1 MAIVRA
7 ATPGDRWRIIR
18 LLEESHQ
25 AAGYTFAFEAARADH
40 VLRLHLDRADAC
52 ALVLDVDEVAQG
64 VLLAAAYDHPFG
76 AGKWAKETVWYITP
90 AHRGRGGLRMLD
102 AYEEWAGS
110 AGCAVVS
117 MAALAS
123 NDVSRIY
130 ERRGYSPAE
139 THFVKPLG

>member
-1 MAIVRA
+1 MVSVRPAIA
-7 ATPGDRWRIIR
+7 SDRWRIIR
-18 LLEESHQ
+18 LLEESHH

-40 VLRLHLDRADAC
+40 VLRLHLDRPDAC

-64 VLLAAAYDHPFG
+64 VLLASAYDHPFG

-102 AYEEWAGS
+102 AYEAWAS
-110 AGCAVVS
+110 SIGCAAVG
-117 MAALAS
+117 MAALVS

-130 ERRGYSPAE
+130 ERRGYSAAE
-139 THFVKPLG
+139 MHFVKPLG

>member
-1 MAIVRA
+1 MAVIRTATA
-7 ATPGDRWRIIR
+7 ADRWRIIR

-40 VLRLHLDRADAC
+40 VLRLHLDQPHAC
-52 ALVLDVDEVAQG
+52 ALVLDVEGAAQG
-64 VLLAAAYDHPFG
+64 VLLAGAYDHPFG

-90 AHRGRGGLRMLD
+90 AHRGRGGLQMLD
-102 AYEEWAGS
+102 AYEAWARGQ
-110 AGCAVVS
+110 GCGAVG
-117 MAALAS
+117 MAALVT

-130 ERRGYSPAE
+130 ERRGYSAAE